1 LTPLSLEKSGNFFPR
16 CTIEY
21 GSCICRSS
29 TEIVVVV
36 QKTISAVV
44 KVQLDGKVITP
55 KNESYFIRL
64 PKVGENVSCICSKQE
79 TKIGKYARVTNF
91 PRALL

>member
-1 LTPLSLEKSGNFFPR
+1 
-16 CTIEY
+16 
-21 GSCICRSS
+21 
-29 TEIVVVV
+29 
-36 QKTISAVV
+36 
-44 KVQLDGKVITP
+44 VQLDGKVITP